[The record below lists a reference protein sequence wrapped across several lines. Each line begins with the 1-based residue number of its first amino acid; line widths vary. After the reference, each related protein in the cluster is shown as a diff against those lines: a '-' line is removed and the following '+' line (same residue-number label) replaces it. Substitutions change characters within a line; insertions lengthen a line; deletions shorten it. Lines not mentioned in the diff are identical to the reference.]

1 MKVKV
6 VEGYQ
11 IVDPDGEVH
20 TSGTVE
26 VDDVEG
32 RSAIAAGYAEEV
44 GSKKAPPAQNKKAPE
59 PSSDDGGK
67 GSSRSK

>member
-6 VEGYQ
+6 ADGYQ
-11 IVDPDGEVH
+11 LIGADGKVH

-32 RSAIAAGYAEEV
+32 RSAIAAGYAEKVTEA
-44 GSKKAPPAQNKKAPE
+44 KKAPPAQNKKAPA
-59 PSSDDGGK
+59 PSNEGGK

>member
-1 MKVKV
+1 VKVKV

-11 IVDPDGEVH
+11 LVGEDGKVH

-32 RSAIAAGYAEEV
+32 RSAVAAGYAEEV
-44 GSKKAPPAQNKKAPE
+44 GGSSSKKAPAAKNKKQ
-59 PSSDDGGK
+59 SGSDDK
-67 GSSRSK
+67 